1 MIDNEGLLWYRAVSR
16 HQSTHLHHW
25 IHARQ
30 APEPKLEFI
39 ELIAPDGSNSFKLEV
54 IVPANP
60 PVNKLP
66 SDHDAEYPFSK
77 GLLKKFFSLASG
89 RPARSGA
96 VPIACSES
104 IPSLGESDRFR
115 KFWVPIPG
123 NPNFDNT
130 KLFDR
135 LFECLGSYADDRNFN
150 ITEQLL
156 NVVEG
161 AIMQNN
167 DPMAYENRLEKTES
181 RPNDA
186 LAILRSAIAS
196 FDYMNTITG
205 PNVHGKMTNILNGM
219 WNQLFTAQTMWKL
232 VYPDVQANI
241 ADFFVEWLTDWYEIA
256 VVRAKG
262 FLLGP

>member
-1 MIDNEGLLWYRAVSR
+1 MPAKPPSPS
-16 HQSTHLHHW
+16 ST
-25 IHARQ
+25 
-30 APEPKLEFI
+30 
-39 ELIAPDGSNSFKLEV
+39 
-54 IVPANP
+54 
-60 PVNKLP
+60 
-66 SDHDAEYPFSK
+66 EYPFSK
-77 GLLKKFFSLASG
+77 GLLKKFFNLASG

-96 VPIACSES
+96 VPIACSEA
-104 IPSLGESDRFR
+104 IPPLGESDRFR

-196 FDYMNTITG
+196 FEYMNTNTG

-219 WNQLFTAQTMWKL
+219 
-232 VYPDVQANI
+232 
-241 ADFFVEWLTDWYEIA
+241 
-256 VVRAKG
+256 
-262 FLLGP
+262 